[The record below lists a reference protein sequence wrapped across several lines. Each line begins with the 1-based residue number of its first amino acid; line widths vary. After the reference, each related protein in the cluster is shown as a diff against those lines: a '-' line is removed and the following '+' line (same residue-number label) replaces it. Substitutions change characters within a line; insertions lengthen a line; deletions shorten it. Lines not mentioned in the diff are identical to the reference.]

1 MSSSTL
7 DLGAQPV
14 TLAQQIEELKR
25 ELRQRAAVYPRLIAA
40 GKLSERRAAHQTY
53 VLEAVIATLEALRR
67 PADAP
72 DARIK

>member
-1 MSSSTL
+1 MSSAML

-25 ELRQRAAVYPRLIAA
+25 ERRQRAAVYPRLIAA
-40 GKLSERRAAHQTY
+40 GRISERRAAYQTY
-53 VLEAVIATLEALRR
+53 VLGSVIATLEALRR

-72 DARIK
+72 DA